1 MPLFSS
7 SRMNDDDEQV
17 TRPDYRAD
25 SGDGERPPPDEYT
38 RLLPNRVNSN
48 REFLA
53 PDDPAVSPY
62 NLFSIRVLRYLTFL
76 FSALTFLWWLVLLIS
91 VFATPPGFHQK
102 GSGFLAF
109 GYTSLTFAN
118 LFFALL
124 FFSVPSKAVRVPA
137 IVISAVLALDVILLL
152 AVQKTRYE
160 EGWVGVVSVVWA
172 LLMSVWSIITDR
184 TVQWGKAEEEERLTG
199 RAETRKSLA
208 EWLEVLLS
216 TIAYSVMVVAVI
228 LITMNIILRAL
239 DARIAPPG
247 KLYWVDDNKY
257 RIHLYCHGNKTDD
270 NGKTVTTVLFEGG
283 EWPVEHSLWDF
294 ADNAVKNGSISRYCF
309 ADRPG
314 LAWSDTAPSPSS
326 AGFVV
331 DALSEALAK
340 AGEGGPWVLAG
351 AGIGSLYSRVFSARH
366 SHDVR
371 GLLLIDPLHEDLLG
385 PGAAPGR
392 GFWLWLRGAISPLGL
407 DRLSGALFRGRS
419 SRDRIYGRSSPQSG
433 KFIFAKLQE
442 SLVLNSF
449 TKRDVDSSRQIQERD
464 TALAVI
470 SSGEKIKHDDKWAS
484 KQKDLTGLTDK
495 LLGWDIV
502 DGAPHEVWRTLEGR
516 EKIEK
521 RLKKMV

>member
-1 MPLFSS
+1 MPLFKSS
-7 SRMNDDDEQV
+7 KMDDEDDQDI
-17 TRPDYRAD
+17 RPEDRID
-25 SGDGERPPPDEYT
+25 NVEGERPPDEYT

-48 REFLA
+48 RDFLA

-62 NLFSIRVLRYLTFL
+62 NLFSIRMLRYLTL
-76 FSALTFLWWLVLLIS
+76 FFTALTFLWWVILLVS
-91 VFATPPGFHQK
+91 AFATAPGFHTK
-102 GSGFLAF
+102 GSGFFAF
-109 GYTSLTFAN
+109 GYTSLTLSN
-118 LFFALL
+118 MFFTLL
-124 FFSVPSKAVRVPA
+124 FFGVPSKAVRILG
-137 IVISAVLALDVILLL
+137 IVIAAILALDTILL
-152 AVQKTRYE
+152 ASVQKTRYE
-160 EGWVGVVSVVWA
+160 EGWVGIVSVIWA
-172 LLMSVWSIITDR
+172 LLMSVWAVIVDR
-184 TVQWGKAEEEERLTG
+184 TVKWGKEEEEERLTG
-199 RAETRKSLA
+199 RPETRKSLS

-216 TIAYSVMVVAVI
+216 TIGYSVMVLAVV
-228 LITMNIILRAL
+228 LITLSIILRAL
-239 DARIAPPG
+239 DARVAPPG
-247 KLYWVDDNKY
+247 KLYWVDDDKY
-257 RIHLYCHGNKTDD
+257 RIHLYCHGNKTDE
-270 NGKTVTTVLFEGG
+270 NGKSVTTVLFEGG
-283 EWPVEHSLWDF
+283 EWPVEYGLWDF

-340 AGEGGPWVLAG
+340 AGEGGPWVLAS

-407 DRLSGALFRGRS
+407 DRIPGALFRGRS
-419 SRDRIYGRSSPQSG
+419 SRDRIYGRSSPQTG

-449 TKRDVDSSRQIQERD
+449 TKRDVDSSRQIQEKD
-464 TALAVI
+464 TPLAVI
-470 SSGEKIKHDDKWAS
+470 SSGIKIKNDDNWAS

-495 LLGWDIV
+495 LLHWDIV
-502 DGAPHEVWRTLEGR
+502 DEAPHEVWRTLEGR